1 MKKTMIVSGL
11 VTIIICLI
19 LFIMIENIKSSLPE
33 IEVKGISNWDF
44 DENNC
49 TNETTIINATI
60 TFTNLSDDP
69 IVDLILANTYGNVKY
84 NDIIIGRVSFRHPL
98 TLGKEVPEKR
108 ISLIPINRE
117 QDIFFII
124 NNSNLT
130 DAVFEHIN
138 NNHEEGNLTFL
149 LELNFDINISFISP
163 FFEKKQTILNST
175 VLIKTDILHTI
186 DEKIYQSGIP
196 QEYISH
202 DYWQKIFNFTIYKKK
217 NNNMIYLNRT
227 TILSLHKKSI
237 LLIDINIGDNLEWL
251 LSGESKILKT
261 YKEVIITSGLFGRF
275 IFNNLISDSYNLT
288 ANKTPIGSI
297 EIKNM
302 EERNFDLR
310 IRNSNY
316 NFTITIN
323 LTNFSRVIRDHIQ
336 NNETTI
342 INISPEKDIFPH
354 IEFNQTLS
362 QLLGEI
368 HPKMAIEWT
377 EVKKVFTYIQ
387 FLLIGIIIGVTTT
400 LLTNVYWKK
409 RIKMLK

>member
-1 MKKTMIVSGL
+1 MKKTMIASGL
-11 VTIIICLI
+11 ITIIICLI
-19 LFIMIENIKSSLPE
+19 FFIMIENTKSSLPK

-44 DENNC
+44 DQNNC
-49 TNETTIINATI
+49 TNKATIITATI
-60 TFTNLSDDP
+60 TFANLSNDP

-84 NDIIIGRVSFRHPL
+84 NDIIIGRVSFRYPL
-98 TLGKEVPEKR
+98 TLGRELPEKR
-108 ISLIPINRE
+108 ISLIPKNKE

-130 DAVFEHIN
+130 DAVFKHIN
-138 NNHEEGNLTFL
+138 NNHEKGNLTFL

-163 FFEKKQTILNST
+163 FFEKQTIVNST
-175 VLIKTDILHTI
+175 VLIQTDILHTI

-196 QEYISH
+196 QKYIPH
-202 DYWQKIFNFTIYKKK
+202 DHLQKIFNFTIYKKK
-217 NNNMIYLNRT
+217 NNNIIYLNRT
-227 TILSLHKKSI
+227 TILSLYKKGI
-237 LLIDINIGDNLEWL
+237 PFIDINIGDNLEWYL
-251 LSGESKILKT
+251 PGESNKILKT
-261 YKEVIITSGLFGRF
+261 YKEVIITSGFFGRF
-275 IFNNLISDSYNLT
+275 IFNNLISNNYNLT
-288 ANKTPIGSI
+288 ANKTPIGNI

-323 LTNFSRVIRDHIQ
+323 LINFNKVIRDHIQ

-342 INISPEKDIFPH
+342 INISPDKDIFPP
-354 IEFNQTLS
+354 IEFNLTLS
-362 QLLGEI
+362 QLLDEI

-387 FLLIGIIIGVTTT
+387 FLLIGTIIGVTTT
-400 LLTNVYWKK
+400 FLTNVYWKK